1 MKSPYCS
8 EKGTLINF
16 YELFNIPF
24 HANRDEIRSAFCNLV
39 KIYHPDISHKNTEL
53 ERKKIDIIIRGYK
66 ILTDEKLRDDYN
78 RHLIEESRVNEEGYV
93 YLPNKRIKYSFSLK
107 DLLMNRLLNKRMKR
121 KDLIFNLGQD
131 VEIFI
136 TPDEMRRGAISY
148 IELPSRMQCPLCYG
162 GNPSCH
168 ICYGLG
174 RISSTSHLEIKI
186 PPYTADSTTF
196 DVDLMSIKPDI
207 FTSFTMKNLRIRIRI
222 IQ

>member
-1 MKSPYCS
+1 MKSPYCN
-8 EKGTLINF
+8 EKGILINF

-136 TPDEMRRGAISY
+136 TPDEMRRGAICY

-162 GNPSCH
+162 GNSSCH

-174 RISSTSHLEIKI
+174 RISSTSHLEVKI
-186 PPYTADSTTF
+186 PPYTADSTIF

-207 FTSFTMKNLRIRIRI
+207 FTSFTMRNLRIRIRI